1 MKVAVVGVTG
11 MVGRVLCRVLE
22 EREFPITEFLPV
34 ASERS
39 VGQFVNFKGQQHR
52 VLGIEEAITKVP
64 DLAIFSAGGNTA
76 KVFAPRFAAQGTT
89 VIDNSSAFRMDED
102 KPLIV
107 PEVNIHT
114 LCINDKIIANPNCST
129 IQLVVALKPLHDAY
143 GIDRLV
149 ISTYQSMTGTGIKAV
164 RQYEEELQGKQAQ
177 AAVYPHPIFENC
189 LPHCDVFFENG
200 YTREELKLV
209 NETRKIMGDEQ
220 LRITATAVR
229 VPVKGG
235 HSESINVSFK
245 RDFELEEVR
254 QLLSAAKGITLI
266 DNPAHNKYPTPLQAM
281 DKDGVFVGR
290 LRRDLSNEKTLNL
303 WVVADNLRKG
313 AATNTVQIAEYL
325 LQQGWLPS
333 SLPTTI
339 ALS

>member
-22 EREFPITEFLPV
+22 ERAFPITEFFPV

-39 VGQFVNFKGQQHR
+39 VGKLIEFKGEQHA
-52 VLGIEEAITKVP
+52 VISMEDAIAKAP
-64 DLAIFSAGGNTA
+64 DLAIFSAGGATA
-76 KVFAPRFAAQGTT
+76 KAFAPLFAAQGTT
-89 VIDNSSAFRMDED
+89 VVDNSSAFRMDED

-107 PEVNIHT
+107 PEVNINT
-114 LCINDKIIANPNCST
+114 LRPTDKIIANPNCST
-129 IQLVVALKPLHDAY
+129 IQLVVALQPLHEAY

-149 ISTYQSMTGTGIKAV
+149 ISTYQSMTGTGVKAV
-164 RQYEEELQGKQAQ
+164 RQYEEEQAGTTAQ
-177 AAVYPHPIFENC
+177 APAYPHPIFENC
-189 LPHCDVFFENG
+189 LPHCDVFFDNG

-209 NETRKIMGDEQ
+209 EETRKILGDSS

-235 HSESINVSFK
+235 HSESVNVSFD
-245 RDFELEEVR
+245 RDFEIEEVR
-254 QLLSAAKGITLI
+254 QLLAGTEGLTLL
-266 DNPAHNKYPTPLQAM
+266 DDPTHNTYPTPLQAM
-281 DKDGVFVGR
+281 NQDGVFVGR

-313 AATNTVQIAEYL
+313 AATNTVQIAEHL
-325 LQQGWLPS
+325 LQQGWLPNPASTLAS
-333 SLPTTI
+333 S
-339 ALS
+339 

>member
-22 EREFPITEFLPV
+22 ERGFPITEFLPV
-34 ASERS
+34 ASARS
-39 VGQFVNFKGQQHR
+39 VGQLVEFKGQQH
-52 VLGIEEAITKVP
+52 VVMGIQEAIDLAP
-64 DLAIFSAGGNTA
+64 DLAIFSAGGDTA
-76 KVFAPRFAAQGTT
+76 KEFAPLFAAQGTT
-89 VIDNSSAFRMDED
+89 VIDNSSAFRMDND

-107 PEVNIHT
+107 PEVNIDSLRST
-114 LCINDKIIANPNCST
+114 DKIIANPNCST

-143 GIDRLV
+143 SIDRLV
-149 ISTYQSMTGTGIKAV
+149 ISTYQSMTGTGVKAV
-164 RQYEEELQGKQAQ
+164 RQYEEELQGGTAE
-177 AAVYPHPIFENC
+177 APAYPHPIFENC
-189 LPHCDVFFENG
+189 LPHCDVFVEDG

-209 NETRKIMGDEQ
+209 QETRKILGNDK

-235 HSESINVSFK
+235 HSESVNVSFH
-245 RDFELEEVR
+245 RDFDLAEVR
-254 QLLSAAKGITLI
+254 QLLQQAEGLTLL
-266 DNPAHNKYPTPLQAM
+266 DQPANNQYPTPLQAM
-281 DKDGVFVGR
+281 DQDGVFVGR

-325 LQQGWLPS
+325 LQQAWLPKPVSTLAS
-333 SLPTTI
+333 S
-339 ALS
+339 